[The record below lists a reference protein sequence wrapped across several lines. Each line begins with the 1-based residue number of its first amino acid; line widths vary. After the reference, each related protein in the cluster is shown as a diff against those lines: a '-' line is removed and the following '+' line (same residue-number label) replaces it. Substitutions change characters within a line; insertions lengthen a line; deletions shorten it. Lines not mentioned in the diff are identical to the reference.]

1 MPGIPPT
8 YLKLAYLVLNLGQS
22 TANDV
27 SLRHCFQRESWKLF
41 PIDFVKPCFWAPS
54 SPCSACVPFFIH
66 PLCLNV
72 SIKKEPGI
80 VLSLLPIV
88 PPPTFT
94 RAAIL
99 NQFLSRPSAFWMR
112 LNTAMIFSFL
122 FWFFD
127 IYVLCHLF
135 HHPQP
140 SSTTSLLAESKYV
153 FTLTISLSHCR
164 VSKFKHWSSNIHF
177 YFW

>member
-1 MPGIPPT
+1 MT
-8 YLKLAYLVLNLGQS
+8 
-22 TANDV
+22 
-27 SLRHCFQRESWKLF
+27 
-41 PIDFVKPCFWAPS
+41 
-54 SPCSACVPFFIH
+54 SACDIAFRGNPGNYFPSILRNLVFERPPLHARHVCFFLIH
-66 PLCLNV
+66 YLCLDV

-94 RAAIL
+94 RAAIF

-127 IYVLCHLF
+127 IYVPCHLF